1 MISQGMGRKRFRVIG
16 AAVALLGALLCLWG
30 ATPGQVAAREAF
42 RAKLVAAAVER
53 ANHYVR
59 YDPKYVAIPYPN
71 GDVPAATGVCTDEI
85 IRTYRAIGIDL
96 QREVHEDIVRDPAAY
111 SKHHAD
117 ANIDH
122 RRVENLMIFFRRHG
136 DSLPI
141 TRNDGDYQPGEV
153 VTWDLHNG
161 KGKLLGHVGM
171 VVDRQS
177 QAGKRYMILH
187 NIGDGP
193 QIEDVLFAW
202 KITGHYMYYG
212 KAR

>member
-1 MISQGMGRKRFRVIG
+1 MERKRFRGIG
-16 AAVALLGALLCLWG
+16 AAVALLGSLLCSWG
-30 ATPGQVAAREAF
+30 LTPGQVAARQAF
-42 RAKLVAAAVER
+42 RVKLVAAAVER

-71 GDVPAATGVCTDEI
+71 GDVPAATGVCSDEI
-85 IRTYRAIGIDL
+85 IRIYRAVGVDL
-96 QREVHEDIVRDPAAY
+96 QKEVHEDIVRVPAAY
-111 SKHHAD
+111 SKRHAD

-141 TRNDGDYQPGEV
+141 TRNDDDYRPGEV

-161 KGKLLGHVGM
+161 KGRLLGHVGM

-177 QAGKRYMILH
+177 QAGKRYMIVH

-212 KAR
+212 SARQ